1 MPTYDRKCA
10 TCETTFEVVCKIS
23 EKDLP
28 MHYCPECGQSEGT
41 WLISAPALAEHQR
54 LSTAKK
60 DSGFKEVLQKI
71 AERNPR
77 TNVTKQV

>member
-1 MPTYDRKCA
+1 MAKYDRKCNA
-10 TCETTFEVVCKIS
+10 CDTVFEVTCKIA
-23 EKDLP
+23 EKQLDI
-28 MHYCPECGQSEGT
+28 HCCPECGRTNGE

-60 DSGFKEVLQKI
+60 DTGFKEVLQKI

-77 TNVTKQV
+77 TNITKQV